1 MVRIYGW
8 KIMKLG
14 EYFKDINQKADNLNK
29 RAKNPF
35 VDYDYSH
42 NPFKGAFKQTY
53 IWVEREEPREDKC

>member
-1 MVRIYGW
+1 MVE

-14 EYFKDINQKADNLNK
+14 EYFKDIIEGTDTINK
-29 RAKNPF
+29 KAKNPF

>member
-1 MVRIYGW
+1 MMVG

-14 EYFKDINQKADNLNK
+14 EYFKDINSKADTINK
-29 RAKNPF
+29 RVKNPF

-53 IWVEREEPREDKC
+53 VWVEKEDSDSEKTLS

>member
-1 MVRIYGW
+1 M
-8 KIMKLG
+8 
-14 EYFKDINQKADNLNK
+14 EYFKNINSRADTINK

-53 IWVEREEPREDKC
+53 VWIEKDEEDKKEEIEN